1 MSKVKRSLAYLLVG
15 ALLFSFITVL
25 SFADVDIPQGPIDS
39 VDKDNGINQIM
50 QAGVEDKSFAT
61 AIYESFARDGYYG
74 DETKNVR
81 EILGEYTG
89 IIEASNRGIK
99 SIVGIEWLRKIA
111 KIDLSNRGDDQT
123 GIKNEVSD
131 LTPISMKYITKL
143 AGITEN
149 EAKLWFG
156 DKKVVEVDISGNPIK
171 YYANSVGLLRL
182 IFSDQPSPMVETDNL
197 NAIKTGHVTDWSV
210 DKKINFPK
218 LYKDGLE
225 VYFSDDENAT
235 TIHYPDTTINDDAY
249 INYQVIKD
257 YILEIKNIKRS
268 GELVAWS
275 TAEEALNYWKA
286 NPVGSGVGPSEDQIT
301 FIYQTAFTA
310 RIYTPVYIDKKV
322 KRNFKVT
329 KSATCDYSGKKVVG
343 AKYHLYNA
351 KTNALV
357 SNREY
362 ITDENGE
369 FLIDESLPIGEYYLK
384 EFEAPDGFLLNEK
397 LISFSIVA
405 DKCTVS
411 VTGGDKN
418 LNINAGDIKEDPNTV
433 YIDRNSKDVTVS
445 IEDDENYKLNRIEVT
460 YFDRETQEFKNMTT
474 TGPSPDTAFESVSDA
489 SVWISNWIN
498 TNKGNAETP
507 GIIDGEVRIE
517 AFFEH
522 KKEILTSD
530 PRPTIGVEFKKVG
543 SNLNENGELV
553 QKPLPDI
560 KFKLQC
566 THEHDEHCKDASG
579 GYGQCT
585 DPHTDCGDFITDL
598 GCSWNDEIASDG
610 DGNVIFKD
618 INTGTYKLSEV
629 EVPEGYLEPSTWTVN
644 VNASEGTFEIIADD
658 EDSNIEG
665 NQQDGYTIVNETF
678 NVKVVKI
685 SSETGETLKGAV
697 FVLSQKIGDQWGNE
711 KTATTGDDGFAYFKE
726 LTKGQYKIKE
736 IEAPPGYELI
746 TDTIE
751 FKVPFE
757 YTSTDKNGIQTDFS
771 SDTKIV
777 TFTVSDKVG
786 VNLPNTGAT
795 LTARIATLGIVIM
808 GIMVIILKKQKI
820 KNKQEI

>member
-351 KTNALV
+351 KTHELV
-357 SNREY
+357 SDREY

-384 EFEAPDGFLLNEK
+384 EFKAPDGFLLNEK

-553 QKPLPDI
+553 QKPLPNI

-566 THEHDEHCKDASG
+566 THEHDERCKDASG

-585 DPHTDCGDFITDL
+585 DPHTDCDDFITDL
-598 GCSWNDEIASDG
+598 SCSWNDEIASDG

-726 LTKGQYKIKE
+726 LTKGQYMIRE

>member
-1 MSKVKRSLAYLLVG
+1 MNKVKRSLAYLLVG

-39 VDKDNGINQIM
+39 VDKDNGINQIK
-50 QAGVEDKSFAT
+50 QAGVEDKRFAT

-74 DETKNVR
+74 DETKNIR
-81 EILGEYTG
+81 EILEEYTG
-89 IIEASNRGIK
+89 TIEASNRGIT

-111 KIDLSNRGDDQT
+111 KIDLSNRGDDKT

-131 LTPISMKYITKL
+131 LTPISMKYITQL

-182 IFSDQPSPMVETDNL
+182 IFSDQPSPMVETGNL
-197 NAIKTGHVTDWSV
+197 YAIKTGHVADWSI

-225 VYFSDDENAT
+225 VYFSDHKDAT
-235 TIHYPDTTINDDAY
+235 CIHFPDTTINEDAY
-249 INYQVIKD
+249 INYQTIKD
-257 YILEIKNIKRS
+257 YVLEIKNIKRS
-268 GELVAWS
+268 GDLVAWS

-286 NPVGSGVGPSEDQIT
+286 NPVGTGVGPSEDQIT

-384 EFEAPDGFLLNEK
+384 EFEAPEGFLLNEK

-474 TGPSPDTAFESVSDA
+474 SGPSPDTAFGSVSEA
-489 SVWISNWIN
+489 SVWISDWIN

-553 QKPLPDI
+553 QKPLPGI

-566 THEHDEHCKDASG
+566 MHEHDEHCKDANG
-579 GYGQCT
+579 GNGQCT

-598 GCSWNDEIASDG
+598 GCSWNDEIVSDNKG
-610 DGNVIFKD
+610 DVIFKD

-658 EDSNIEG
+658 EDSNIQG

-685 SSETGETLKGAV
+685 SSETNETLKGAV

-726 LTKGQYKIKE
+726 LTKGQYKIEE

-757 YTSTDKNGIQTDFS
+757 YTSTDKNGIKTDFS

-808 GIMVIILKKQKI
+808 GIIGIILKKQKI